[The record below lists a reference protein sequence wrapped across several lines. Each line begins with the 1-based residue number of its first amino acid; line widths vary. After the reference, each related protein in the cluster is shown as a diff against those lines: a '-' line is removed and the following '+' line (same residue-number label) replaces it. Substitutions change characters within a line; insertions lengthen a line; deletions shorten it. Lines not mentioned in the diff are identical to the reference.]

1 MDIYCL
7 CDKLDAELKGRRGV
21 INNQVDISECR
32 KLIGQIRQILPEYT
46 RDANDIVNTRNA
58 ILVNADSVAKN
69 VLKEAEERALQ
80 LVSDSEIKRRAER
93 EGENML
99 DDAYRQCD
107 ALVLK
112 TKEHLDEMLKETENF
127 FRTALETVST
137 NRRELKN
144 MIINSG
150 RKSN

>member
-32 KLIGQIRQILPEYT
+32 RLIGLIIRTLPEYT

-58 ILVNADSVAKN
+58 ILFNADSVAKN
-69 VLKEAEERALQ
+69 VLKEAEERARQ
-80 LVSDSEIKRRAER
+80 LVSDSEIKSRAER
-93 EGENML
+93 ECENMI
-99 DDAYRQCD
+99 DCAYRQCD

-127 FRTALETVST
+127 FRTALETISA
-137 NRRELKN
+137 NRRELKS

-150 RKSN
+150 KKSN